1 MGWDGMV
8 VEHTFGDGIR
18 QPNLY
23 IRIARFSEC
32 DFRCGGRG
40 AGGWHALDECLAGL
54 GERACV
60 VGTVDE
66 GAVGCY
72 AQCHVLLWA

>member
-1 MGWDGMV
+1 MA

-18 QPNLY
+18 QPDLY
-23 IRIARFSEC
+23 IRIARFSEY
-32 DFRCGGRG
+32 DFRCVLRG
-40 AGGWHALDECLAGL
+40 AGGGHMLDERLACLGK
-54 GERACV
+54 RACV